1 MISHTIIACAI
12 VGAGN
17 DRKQENHCTL
27 PFRMSCNTPF
37 VAHVIITVIAHII
50 IACVTVGACAATHA
64 ALAHELHAMSVL
76 QYCMQYTCNECVAV
90 LHAMWMQWVCCSTAC
105 NVHQLLQWVCCS
117 TACNIHAMSVL
128 QCCMQCE
135 CNECVAVLHAMCTNC
150 YNECVECC
158 MQWPTCASAAY
169 NRLHDYI
176 IRTDSLMITS

>member
-50 IACVTVGACAATHA
+50 IACVTVGACAATHS

-105 NVHQLLQWVCCS
+105 NVHQLLQWVCW
-117 TACNIHAMSVL
+117 
-128 QCCMQCE
+128 
-135 CNECVAVLHAMCTNC
+135 VLHAMT
-150 YNECVECC
+150 YMRISCV
-158 MQWPTCASAAY
+158 QSPAWLHHKD
-169 NRLHDYI
+169 RLSHDYI
-176 IRTDSLMITS
+176 IRIDSLCNPLQHQSLWLSLPLSLFLSFSLVLFSMMW